1 MDHNKQQRHIMVGL
15 ADIGSF
21 TDAGNRY
28 GDLNQDYV
36 LVQKAFSKDELC
48 DKEGVQQCYVATVLD
63 GHGMLG
69 ELIAEKAGHALVDD
83 TCTRAKK
90 NGCNLLMQPQDKL
103 KGALASA
110 FEKAHQASLAVYDD
124 PPSCISYPIDGTNKA
139 RYTLYRPNG
148 LPVYRPD
155 SSYNRVCGD
164 RLLEC
169 GTTCTM
175 AVVQGDRL
183 CIANVGDSAAA
194 LVSLVDGDVE
204 ARFLTTDHNGRNDEE
219 AQRITRDHGR
229 MARISEDR
237 GYLSVFAGIWAGLEL
252 SVTRALGHK
261 HLEAYGV
268 LCEPTVRS
276 VTLQPEDTCLIIAS
290 DGVWDVMDAREA
302 ANRVMD
308 VISGGGTAEEAARQ
322 LVRDTVM
329 LAECSPDGDADNT
342 SAIVIVF
349 E

>member
-1 MDHNKQQRHIMVGL
+1 MLSLHAQV
-15 ADIGSF
+15 
-21 TDAGNRY
+21 
-28 GDLNQDYV
+28 V
-36 LVQKAFSKDELC
+36 EKAFSKDELS
-48 DKEGVQQCYVATVLD
+48 DKEGVKQCYVAAVLD

-69 ELIAEKAGHALVDD
+69 EMVAEKAGHALVED
-83 TCTRAKK
+83 TCARAKK
-90 NGCNLLMQPQDKL
+90 NGCNLLMQPPDKL

-110 FEKAHQASLAVYDD
+110 FEQAHQASLAVYDD
-124 PPSCISYPIDGTNKA
+124 PPSCISYPYDSLNKA

-155 SSYNRVCGD
+155 ASCSRVCGD

-194 LVSLVDGDVE
+194 LVSLSDGDVE
-204 ARFLTTDHNGRNDEE
+204 AHFITTDHNGRNKNE
-219 AQRITRDHGR
+219 AERITQNHSTS
-229 MARISEDR
+229 ARISDDR
-237 GYLSVFAGIWAGLEL
+237 GYLSVFAGMWAGLEL

-261 HLEAYGV
+261 HLEAHGV
-268 LCEPTVRS
+268 LCEPAVRS
-276 VTLQPEDTCLIIAS
+276 LSLQSEDTCLIIAS

-342 SAIVIVF
+342 SAVVLVF